1 MVEAEPAAVE
11 VPEISD
17 EELKRETDLFAPLI
31 ADKETWEATFTEEE
45 KASQELFEKTLCVTD
60 EEGG

>member
-11 VPEISD
+11 IPEITD
-17 EELKRETDLFAPLI
+17 EELKRETELFAPLI

-45 KASQELFEKTLCVTD
+45 KTAQTEFEQTLCISD
-60 EEGG
+60 EEDG